1 MRWSNYS
8 KNFETIF
15 SRQNMF
21 QKGTNPLDKQMWYY
35 LSGLHSAK
43 LKARKMGLE
52 QTLQNTE

>member
-1 MRWSNYS
+1 
-8 KNFETIF
+8 
-15 SRQNMF
+15 MF